1 MTSPTATKNARFSPS
16 PYRSI
21 GTKLLVSVLGG
32 ACIGLG
38 AMSFLVYQALES
50 QSRNE
55 IRKTLHTEVLKV
67 ENQLNQVKQYTAGSG
82 IAIQAAQKSTNAQEY
97 ADLVFEFFKQRPQLV
112 MGSGFAQSSY
122 GILKN
127 KEWFLPYFYVDQG
140 AADSVGKL
148 LPAPYSNIRY
158 LDVQEVEQYSEAEYY
173 KFAVNSG
180 KPAWLEPYDWYGMTM
195 TTYSYPFRDKNSQ
208 IIGYAMA
215 DLNVTA
221 ITQQIK
227 GKVIHDQGYFAILSD
242 KGNLLGY
249 PPDPAK
255 AKKRTNYQEV
265 PELKA
270 IWSQIQSQPSGLLVT
285 NGKFWA
291 YERIPAT
298 GWLMIADVPQSVVL
312 IPVLG
317 ITLGGALAAGIV
329 LIAVVLW
336 FVRRLNHRLQPIIE
350 GCNQLAQTEDNEILS
365 AESGAMDELEI
376 LSISFDR
383 MKHQLQESFAVLEQR
398 VEERTVELQAAK
410 LTADSANHAKSEFLA
425 NMSHELRTP
434 LNGILGYAQILQ
446 RSKVIPEKE
455 RHGVNIIHQC
465 GSHLLTLINDI
476 LDLSKIEARK
486 LELMPKALH
495 FPAFLQGVVEICRI
509 RAEQKGIAFHYEP
522 DAQLPMG
529 IAADEKRLR
538 QVLINLLGNAI
549 KFTDKGSVTLCIEPI
564 ASTPNSI
571 QLRFTVADTGVGIS
585 PDDAKKLFQA
595 FEQVGEDKRKSE
607 GTGLGLTISQQIVEL
622 MGSQIQVKSQL
633 GVGSDFFFE
642 VELPL
647 AEDWREQQTTAIG
660 NLIGY
665 EGKPREILVVDD
677 RWENRAVLL
686 NLLEPL
692 GFVIR
697 EAENGQR
704 ALEQLQERLPDLV
717 ITDLEMPVM
726 DGFEMLQKIRNHDSF
741 KELTVIVSSAS
752 VAQLDQQMSLEAG
765 GNDFLAK
772 PVQAED
778 LFNALAK
785 YLNLTWRCE
794 ANTPAEPPVTESP
807 VTELIP
813 PPVEDLQLLLELTQK
828 GRLKQI
834 KEAAAPIVAK
844 NSDYQAFMQKVLQLA
859 QQFQAEQ
866 IEQLIQRYL

>member
-1 MTSPTATKNARFSPS
+1 MTSPTATKNARLSPS

-55 IRKTLHTEVLKV
+55 IRKTLHTEVLNV
-67 ENQLNQVKQYTAGSG
+67 ENQLIQVKQYTAGSG
-82 IAIQAAQKSTNAQEY
+82 IAIQTAQKSTNAKEY

-112 MGSGFAQSSY
+112 MGSGFAQNSY

-148 LPAPYSNIRY
+148 LSAPYSNIRH
-158 LDVQEVEQYSEAEYY
+158 LDVQEVEQYSQAEYY

-180 KPAWLEPYDWYGMTM
+180 KPAWLEPYDWYGMTL

-221 ITQQIK
+221 ITQQIN
-227 GKVIHDQGYFAILSD
+227 GKVIHDQGYFAILSNQ
-242 KGNLLGY
+242 GNLLGY

-255 AKKRTNYQEV
+255 AKKRISYQDV

-270 IWSQIQSQPSGLLVT
+270 IWSQIQSQPSGLIAAD
-285 NGKFWA
+285 GKFWA
-291 YERIPAT
+291 YERITST
-298 GWLMIADVPQSVVL
+298 GWLMIADVPQSVIL
-312 IPVLG
+312 IPVLS
-317 ITLGGALAAGIV
+317 ITLGGALVAGSI
-329 LIAVVLW
+329 LIIVVLW

-350 GCNQLAQTEDNEILS
+350 GCNQLAQTEGNEILSS

-509 RAEQKGIAFHYEP
+509 RAEQKGIDFHYEP

-549 KFTDKGSVTLCIEPI
+549 KFTDKGSVTLSVEPL
-564 ASTPNSI
+564 ASTPNST

-622 MGSQIQVKSQL
+622 MGGKIQVKSQL

-642 VELPL
+642 VELLL

-665 EGKPREILVVDD
+665 EGEPREILVVDD

-692 GFVIR
+692 GFIIR

-704 ALEQLQERLPDLV
+704 ALEQIQERLPDLV

-726 DGFEMLQKIRNHDSF
+726 DGFEMLQKIRNHDLF
-741 KELTVIVSSAS
+741 KDLTVIVSSAS

-765 GNDFLAK
+765 GNDFLSK
-772 PVQAED
+772 PVQAGD

-794 ANTPAEPPVTESP
+794 ADTAAEPTAA
-807 VTELIP
+807 ELIP
-813 PPVEDLQLLLELTQK
+813 PSVEDLQLLLELAQK

-834 KEAAAPIVAK
+834 KEAATQIVAK
-844 NSDYQAFMQKVLQLA
+844 NSDYQAFMQKVLNLA